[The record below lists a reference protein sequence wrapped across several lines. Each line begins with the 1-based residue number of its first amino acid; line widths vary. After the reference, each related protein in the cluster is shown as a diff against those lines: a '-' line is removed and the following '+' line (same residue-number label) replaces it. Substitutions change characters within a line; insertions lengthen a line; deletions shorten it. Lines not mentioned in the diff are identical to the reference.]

1 MIEVASNS
9 LRNLNLYVQ
18 PWAPGTHK
26 QLPSWLSTCI
36 SNRHLR
42 LSLPKQSSGFHPHPA
57 PEWPPSLLPSQYL
70 QQGSCITFVQAIIVL
85 AQQLPPSLP
94 VPILVSLTHSNSY
107 SALKAVLNGFLRC
120 LEQNPSSL
128 SGVPIFYMICGLP
141 ASLVSFPTPP
151 PYPWGPSPFLPQ
163 EPAGLFSSENSEFPL
178 IVPGHCHVFS
188 WLLCLI
194 TPVSAE
200 ALVFP
205 GQPSKA
211 DLSPSAL

>member
-42 LSLPKQSSGFHPHPA
+42 LSWPKQNCGFHPHPA
-57 PEWPPSLLPSQYL
+57 PEWSSSLFPSQYL
-70 QQGSCITFVQAIIVL
+70 QQVSCITFVQAISVL

-94 VPILVSLTHSNSY
+94 VPILVSLIHSNSY
-107 SALKAVLNGFLRC
+107 SALKAVLTSCYSQSNASNGFLRR

-151 PYPWGPSPFLPQ
+151 PYPWGPNPFLPQ
-163 EPAGLFSSENSEFPL
+163 EPAGLFSSENSEFPWL
-178 IVPGHCHVFS
+178 FLGIATSSPGCSV
-188 WLLCLI
+188 
-194 TPVSAE
+194 
-200 ALVFP
+200 
-205 GQPSKA
+205 
-211 DLSPSAL
+211 